1 MTLMQVLEIGSV
13 GKSGD
18 QGVKMLFAHATGVRF
33 VCSLISFICQI
44 LVNFYIQNVHIDGF

>member
-18 QGVKMLFAHATGVRF
+18 QGVKMLFAHATGVRS
-33 VCSLISFICQI
+33 VCSLISFIFS
-44 LVNFYIQNVHIDGF
+44 NFG